1 MSDTNKTLIVI
12 AEDSYTQAVRLKLI
26 LEEANYEVLTGKNG
40 SESLAII
47 KERRPSLVISDILM
61 PLMDGFELCKSIKT
75 DDELKSIPV
84 VLLTTLSELVS
95 ILHALESGADYYLTK
110 PYTKEYLLSRVEAIL
125 NIGKDDSV
133 ENKKLAKITS
143 AENSANIAS
152 NSKQVVSLLMSI
164 YENALEQNRVLS
176 KTQEQLEELNG
187 HLNQKVYE
195 RTESLQQEIEF
206 RKKAEEN
213 ISKSELKFRSIIE
226 SAVDAIIIGD
236 SEGKVMLWN
245 KGAELM
251 FGYTAGE
258 IVSRP
263 ISTIVPA
270 IYKDAHES
278 GHNHFINTMVPSLM
292 GHTSEMEGL
301 KKDRTVF
308 PLSISLSYWESD
320 STIFISAIVKDI
332 TERKKSEEKLRKS
345 QEEFRSFFEVNPL
358 GVVMMNGNCKIL
370 ACNTALEK
378 IMGYNKQELLLTNFN
393 ELTFKGEYKSG
404 EEYLQIY
411 EQSLFEGTG
420 VERTFRRKDG
430 SEIWVSLTVTAHRSS
445 SNKVDVFI
453 IMLEDITGRKQVER
467 QKLFV
472 TKILSILNKQCL
484 WQDLI
489 KDILQEIKLFSGFD
503 STGLIL
509 TADRQSFLAGS
520 DGVPELFYNLE
531 RYLCSFDAESGKFS
545 APYSEAQRKSILEN
559 IQNLGFNISKTFLTE
574 SGSMWTNNVHSL
586 FAENTETEDVSDE
599 ASAAEITDYKSGAF
613 IPLKSAGKTI
623 GLLKLFDKEGG
634 KLSAEMISYFEEI
647 GSTIGIALK
656 RMQVEI
662 MLKQSEENFRSIY
675 ENSALGIYRTSHH
688 GKIIMASPAL
698 VSMLGYL
705 SLEELISKR
714 PFLTDGYNESER
726 QKYFNEIIEA
736 RGSIKGYE
744 SEWSKA
750 DGTIIVVR
758 ESAKA
763 IINNKGSIVYYEGT
777 VDDITKEKMA
787 EKELIAAKEQAEV
800 MNRLKSSFL
809 ANMSHELRTPMIG
822 ILGFSEMLLDETDN
836 PEVTEIGK
844 IINKSGHRLM
854 DTLNLILDLSR
865 VEAGKLDYNFEC
877 INIMP
882 VLGQITELFSEAA
895 KAKSLTLTLDTAYES
910 LEIIM
915 DKRMLLHIMNN
926 LINNAIKFTNQ
937 GGVTV
942 SVAKEE
948 YESGEMLV
956 IKVTDT
962 GIGIAKDSQDLIWE
976 EFRQADEGLSR
987 GYEGSGLGL
996 TITKRFV
1003 EKLNGTITLESEPG
1017 KGSTFTIVIP
1027 LVQEVSEGEVI
1038 VQEPPKILK
1047 KETTENLPVVLYVED
1062 DLAALGIVTINLR
1075 NICRIVHAT
1084 DGYDAVQKV
1093 KSNNYAAILMDIRL
1107 GYDSPNGLET
1117 IEMIKKEKPDLNIP
1131 IVAVTAYAMLG
1142 QKKEFFRAGCSH
1154 FISKPFNKTQ
1164 LLSIVSEAIKSGK

>member
-143 AENSANIAS
+143 ADNSANIAS

-195 RTESLQQEIEF
+195 RTQALQQEIEF
-206 RKKAEEN
+206 RKTAEED
-213 ISKSELKFRSIIE
+213 IRKSELKFRSIIE

-236 SEGKVMLWN
+236 AEGKVLLWN

-251 FGYTAGE
+251 FGYNAEE
-258 IVSRP
+258 IVGRS
-263 ISTIVPA
+263 IAAIVPA

-292 GHTSEMEGL
+292 GHTSEMDGL
-301 KKDRTVF
+301 KKNKTVF

-358 GVVMMNGNCKIL
+358 GVVMMNSSCKIL

-520 DGVPELFYNLE
+520 DAVPELFYNLE

-613 IPLKSAGKTI
+613 IPLKSAGETI

-634 KLSAEMISYFEEI
+634 KLSTELISFFEEI
-647 GSTIGIALK
+647 GSTLGIALK

-662 MLKQSEENFRSIY
+662 QLKHSEENFRSIY
-675 ENSALGIYRTSHH
+675 ENSALGIYRTSPH
-688 GKIIMASPAL
+688 GKIVMASPAL
-698 VSMLGYL
+698 VSMLGYS
-705 SLEELISKR
+705 SLEELILKR
-714 PFLTDGYNESER
+714 QFLTNGHNESER
-726 QKYFNEIIEA
+726 RKYFNEIIEVS
-736 RGSIKGYE
+736 GSIKGYE
-744 SEWSKA
+744 SEWIKA
-750 DGTIIVVR
+750 DGTIIIVR

-763 IINNKGSIVYYEGT
+763 IINTKGAIVNYEGT

-787 EKELIAAKEQAEV
+787 EKELIEAKEQAEV

-822 ILGFSEMLLDETDN
+822 ILGFSEMLLDETDK
-836 PEVTEIGK
+836 PEVIEIGK

-882 VLGQITELFSEAA
+882 VLGQITELFSEVA
-895 KAKSLTLTLDTAYES
+895 KAKSLTLTLDTTYES

-956 IKVTDT
+956 IKVIDT
-962 GIGIAKDSQDLIWE
+962 GIGIAKDNQDLIWE

-1003 EKLNGTITLESEPG
+1003 QKLNGTITLESEPG
-1017 KGSTFTIVIP
+1017 KGSTFTVVIP
-1027 LVQEVSEGEVI
+1027 LVQEVSQGEI
-1038 VQEPPKILK
+1038 LIQEPPKSLK
-1047 KETTENLPVVLYVED
+1047 KDPTENLPVVLYVED
-1062 DLAALGIVTINLR
+1062 DLAALGIVTRNLK
-1075 NICRIVHAT
+1075 NICRVVHAA

-1093 KSNNYAAILMDIRL
+1093 KSKIFAAILMDIRL
-1107 GYDSPNGLET
+1107 GFDSPNGLET
-1117 IEMIKKEKPDLNIP
+1117 IEMIKKECPDLNIP